1 MNIYDYIFIFYS
13 VLALIGFAGLCIRWY
28 GRTHIEE
35 KSPARA
41 LQGEAYPEDLGI
53 EAAVEPRP
61 RFGLLD
67 PNWKYT
73 KSEATDIR
81 KTFREHRAQVL
92 AQTQGEN
99 RE

>member
-1 MNIYDYIFIFYS
+1 MTIYDWMFAFYGA
-13 VLALIGFAGLCIRWY
+13 LAALLYAALCIRWY
-28 GRTHIEE
+28 GRAHIEE

-41 LQGEAYPEDLGI
+41 LQGEAYADDLGI

-67 PNWKYT
+67 PDWKYVP
-73 KSEATDIR
+73 SVETDIR
-81 KTFREHRAQVL
+81 KTFREYRAQTL
-92 AQTQGEN
+92 SQGGN

>member
-13 VLALIGFAGLCIRWY
+13 VLAVIGFGALCIRWY
-28 GRTHIEE
+28 GRAHIDE

-41 LQGEAYPEDLGI
+41 LQDEVYADDLGI

-67 PNWKYT
+67 PDWKYV
-73 KSEATDIR
+73 KSEATDVR
-81 KTFREHRAQVL
+81 KTWDKFRLLDPKV
-92 AQTQGEN
+92 TK
-99 RE
+99 

>member
-13 VLALIGFAGLCIRWY
+13 VLAVIGFGALCVRWY
-28 GRTHIEE
+28 GRTHIDE

-41 LQGEAYPEDLGI
+41 LQGEDEQPVLDSI
-53 EAAVEPRP
+53 TFPRA
-61 RFGLLD
+61 RTGLLD
-67 PNWKYT
+67 PDWKYV

-81 KTFREHRAQVL
+81 KTFSEHRAQLL

>member
-1 MNIYDYIFIFYS
+1 MNIYDYIFLFYA

-28 GRTHIEE
+28 GRVHIEK

-41 LQGEAYPEDLGI
+41 LQGEVYADDLGI

-67 PNWKYT
+67 PDWKYV

-81 KTFREHRAQVL
+81 KTFREYRAQTL
-92 AQTQGEN
+92 SQGGN

>member
-1 MNIYDYIFIFYS
+1 MNIYDYIFIFYA
-13 VLALIGFAGLCIRWY
+13 VLAALLFGALCIRWY
-28 GRTHIEE
+28 GRVHIVE

-41 LQGEAYPEDLGI
+41 LQSEAYADDLGI

-67 PNWKYT
+67 PDWKYVP
-73 KSEATDIR
+73 SVETDIR
-81 KTFREHRAQVL
+81 KTFREYRAQTL
-92 AQTQGEN
+92 SQGGN

>member
-1 MNIYDYIFIFYS
+1 MNIYDYIFIFYA
-13 VLALIGFAGLCIRWY
+13 VLAVIGFGALCVRWY
-28 GRTHIEE
+28 KRTHIEE

-41 LQGEAYPEDLGI
+41 LQGEDEQPVL
-53 EAAVEPRP
+53 EAITFPKPRT
-61 RFGLLD
+61 GLLD
-67 PNWKYT
+67 PDWKYV

-92 AQTQGEN
+92 AQTQRGN

>member
-1 MNIYDYIFIFYS
+1 
-13 VLALIGFAGLCIRWY
+13 
-28 GRTHIEE
+28 
-35 KSPARA
+35 
-41 LQGEAYPEDLGI
+41 LQGEVYADDLGI

-67 PNWKYT
+67 PDWKYV
-73 KSEATDIR
+73 KSEQTDVR

>member
-1 MNIYDYIFIFYS
+1 MNIYDWMFAFYGA
-13 VLALIGFAGLCIRWY
+13 LAALLYAALCVRWY
-28 GRTHIEE
+28 RRTHIEE

-41 LQGEAYPEDLGI
+41 LQSEAYSEDLGI

-67 PNWKYT
+67 PDWKYVP
-73 KSEATDIR
+73 SVETDIR
-81 KTFREHRAQVL
+81 KTFREYRAQTL
-92 AQTQGEN
+92 SQGGN